1 MEYTYG
7 YRDNVIIPDK
17 YNTGCRGEL
26 TSMADFF
33 GSYYKEGS
41 TMYITSS
48 LQNALGTVYENI
60 NFTNVVNLN
69 KTNLKPMTFRN
80 CRFNNTAPY
89 AVNTGPNF
97 LTNDIEV
104 VFENCEFSGQTSAC
118 VQPTAKFK
126 MINCK
131 IHDMGSDGGK
141 VFDNGS
147 YENCYFYNIGMIDGA
162 HADGIQITST
172 NNNFSIINCRFD
184 IPSYTGYSS
193 NSGIFFILEG
203 DSYNSVIKDCVM
215 TGGNYTFYYGRK
227 DVESGVAIEGNV
239 VNNIIIGCSYRYGIL
254 NDNSNSFDHNEV
266 KAANKLFVSSVYKEN
281 GKIKLL
287 VTNYTN
293 TERVLKL
300 VTDSGITSVTI
311 PACPLCND
319 GLAYTTLSD
328 FPFDIEIEV
337 DGNYIVC
344 YDTEI
349 SEENQIR
356 YVTFAED
363 IPTTV
368 SQLFKQIC
376 DAIREKTGTTNL
388 IKHTDIPS
396 MIRSIIINCNKHLSS
411 ITAAKTKTEYT
422 VNDTLNIDDITVTAN
437 YSDGSSNVVS
447 GWTSN
452 IDDVDMSSE
461 GTKTLT
467 ISYTENEITKTVSIN
482 IMVSA
487 ATPEPEPSPIVPQT
501 GTWQLKTTTGKKYII
516 LGTDDDNN
524 GNTKYFRLL
533 RTYGFP
539 YTMNVEAEN
548 ANSTRM
554 LGSDVDNTIFT
565 DTDAPALF
573 PDDVDVITLGK
584 YLHDN
589 NLGEV
594 AQHGASA
601 NTLWDSE
608 KLTGDF
614 LTSLHEAYV
623 KQGGT
628 KTEEELRTA
637 IMEQLADT
645 DCSQGAVYIDN
656 SRATLEELYGF
667 PIYTVGLW
675 GGSPVATI
683 DGIECNLN
691 SIKGTSNYDW
701 RAKNYTAVGSRIG
714 AFNQN
719 SSTYNLSRL
728 ATGIDNISSYIEQ
741 LQAGKVCEFFWHMP
755 FNDEPDISK
764 WRELFEYIKSLVDSG
779 KAEVVTRKQYAEL
792 GEYVDNPITKITI
805 SRDNIPVGET
815 DIDSAYI
822 ITATYADSTTADVT
836 TEAILDRSAVNTET
850 VGNYTVSATYRGFN
864 TTSTVTVFNNNYT
877 VPDGLKDTDY
887 WFVFKNNTQNKMFC
901 GNTTG
906 TIGTAAKS
914 AGVLT
919 FINCT
924 RGLLNGWEST
934 DDGATWIQVNTNQT
948 HSKVIKTNSTDATLN
963 NFNFGSAAHDSVTFL
978 ETSGNFEITYS

>member
-1 MEYTYG
+1 MALT
-7 YRDNVIIPDK
+7 DF
-17 YNTGCRGEL
+17 L
-26 TSMADFF
+26 TSIADAIR
-33 GSYYKEGS
+33 YAEGS
-41 TMYITSS
+41 TGEI
-48 LQNALGTVYENI
+48 NA
-60 NFTNVVNLN
+60 
-69 KTNLKPMTFRN
+69 
-80 CRFNNTAPY
+80 
-89 AVNTGPNF
+89 
-97 LTNDIEV
+97 
-104 VFENCEFSGQTSAC
+104 Q
-118 VQPTAKFK
+118 KFAER
-126 MINCK
+126 IRAL
-131 IHDMGSDGGK
+131 S
-141 VFDNGS
+141 
-147 YENCYFYNIGMIDGA
+147 
-162 HADGIQITST
+162 GIQ
-172 NNNFSIINCRFD
+172 
-184 IPSYTGYSS
+184 P
-193 NSGIFFILEG
+193 
-203 DSYNSVIKDCVM
+203 
-215 TGGNYTFYYGRK
+215 
-227 DVESGVAIEGNV
+227 
-239 VNNIIIGCSYRYGIL
+239 
-254 NDNSNSFDHNEV
+254 
-266 KAANKLFVSSVYKEN
+266 VS
-281 GKIKLL
+281 
-287 VTNYTN
+287 
-293 TERVLKL
+293 
-300 VTDSGITSVTI
+300 
-311 PACPLCND
+311 
-319 GLAYTTLSD
+319 
-328 FPFDIEIEV
+328 
-337 DGNYIVC
+337 
-344 YDTEI
+344 
-349 SEENQIR
+349 
-356 YVTFAED
+356 
-363 IPTTV
+363 PT
-368 SQLFKQIC
+368 
-376 DAIREKTGTTNL
+376 
-388 IKHTDIPS
+388 
-396 MIRSIIINCNKHLSS
+396 LSS

-467 ISYTENEITKTVSIN
+467 ISYTENEITKTASIN

-487 ATPEPEPSPIVPQT
+487 STPEPEPSPIVPQT

-554 LGSDVDNTIFT
+554 LGSDVDDTIFT

-573 PDDVDVITLGK
+573 PDGVDVITLGK

-601 NTLWDSE
+601 STLWDSE

-623 KQGGT
+623 EQGGT

-714 AFNQN
+714 AFNPN

-728 ATGIDNISSYIEQ
+728 ATGIDSISSYIEQ

-914 AGVLT
+914 AGALT

-924 RGLLNGWEST
+924 SGLLNGWEST

-963 NFNFGSAAHDSVTFL
+963 NFNFGSVVHDSITFL